1 MATAFP
7 IGVSSQPINIAGAGV
22 NFMRSAV
29 DAKLR
34 EIEQNREEI
43 GENAKN
49 ALKAMSISTIE
60 GLSGAIRDRYQEEIE
75 NYRNTVIDKFR
86 NSGGKLSLQQQKEI
100 QDGFVDLTKRMQ
112 GDVTSLKK
120 MEEVQKLYLAN
131 PYAYQESLPQ
141 ELRSMQLDLEKGK
154 AIEDPMLLPLK
165 NAVPIST
172 SDYVLKKYA
181 APIKNLDVESLANFK
196 GNVFNET
203 ETRGLGVEAA
213 ASRDKAIRLRDE
225 IMRDSWVKYR
235 AGEID
240 SETYNREKKTVED
253 AINQVISQSK
263 PFRQTTGR
271 SGSGSKTEIFVDR
284 NPDVETVI
292 KDDVSPVKSMYASNI
307 PATFS
312 TPFMFNGEKVS
323 LEGVKLYPV
332 AKNKK
337 AYKDFAAKRYAKDKI
352 PAPANEHGIIDE
364 KFAYSYDGDIE
375 YVAFAKIV
383 KPKDKNMD
391 YFSSEQLFGLPP
403 DKTEVVFTPY
413 DGNLRGAIV
422 GKLSTKGQAYD
433 DAVQSELGR
442 IRESSP
448 ARNTAA
454 KQGKMGSK
462 QTKKETTYTPQQE
475 TVIKQIMD
483 KYGVSRQEAIDA
495 INKRLSK

>member
-49 ALKAMSISTIE
+49 TLKAMSISTIE
-60 GLSGAIRDRYQEEIE
+60 GLSGSIRDRYQGEIE
-75 NYRNTVIDKFR
+75 NYRNTVIDKFK

-181 APIKNLDVESLANFK
+181 APIKNLNIETKAGFT
-196 GNVFNET
+196 GNIFSET
-203 ETRGLGVEAA
+203 ETRGMGVVDP
-213 ASRDKAIRLRDE
+213 ASRQKAIDLRDE

-271 SGSGSKTEIFVDR
+271 SGSGRQPYDAYISYEQ
-284 NPDVETVI
+284 DVEE
-292 KDDVSPVKSMYASNI
+292 I
-307 PATFS
+307 PSGKNKVTSTYSANVPTTEVAPFS
-312 TPFMFNGEKVS
+312 FNGKKVTS
-323 LEGVKLYPV
+323 EAIQFHNVAVNPNELRKKLIKKYTQQFSGRSETPEVDAQIKVDKMLSKEGVIGDEFIGDVDSNDFTVKPMAKLV
-332 AKNKK
+332 
-337 AYKDFAAKRYAKDKI
+337 
-352 PAPANEHGIIDE
+352 
-364 KFAYSYDGDIE
+364 S
-375 YVAFAKIV
+375 
-383 KPKDKNMD
+383 PKDKNI
-391 YFSSEQLFGLPP
+391 YFTG
-403 DKTEVVFTPY
+403 
-413 DGNLRGAIV
+413 
-422 GKLSTKGQAYD
+422 YD
-433 DAVQSELGR
+433 DLMSKTSNVDVTYVPFEGNVRDA
-442 IRESSP
+442 IY
-448 ARNTAA
+448 
-454 KQGKMGSK
+454 GKMGTKRVGYEQKIKEAEGRLGGQPKQSTSK
-462 QTKKETTYTPQQE
+462 Q
-475 TVIKQIMD
+475 VGIKASDPLGI
-483 KYGVSRQEAIDA
+483 
-495 INKRLSK
+495 L